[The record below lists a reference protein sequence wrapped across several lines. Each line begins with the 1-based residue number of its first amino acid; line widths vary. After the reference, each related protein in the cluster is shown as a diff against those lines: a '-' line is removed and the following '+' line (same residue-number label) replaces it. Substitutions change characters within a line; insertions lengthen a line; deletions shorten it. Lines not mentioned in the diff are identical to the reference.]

1 MFPHVNLYVL
11 QKSPL
16 TTKMSDLETKEREEV
31 ETESLHFD
39 KKKERKEEGRTIT
52 DNGNRLKR

>member
-1 MFPHVNLYVL
+1 
-11 QKSPL
+11 
-16 TTKMSDLETKEREEV
+16 MSDLETKEREEV